1 MDVREKDVVYQSQ
14 NTYATLNTL
23 TENTSFVWLLFH
35 GIGFLSRYFLRYF
48 AGFPKEAH
56 YFIAPQAP
64 SKYYLNG
71 EYKHVGASW
80 LTRENTAMEKQN
92 VMAYL
97 DRIWEAETIPENCK
111 LIVFGY
117 SQGVSVATRFVAHRK
132 IKPANLILY
141 SGGLPE
147 ELNPDSFHFL
157 GTETEITFIYG
168 EQDPYLNPQRMERE
182 QEKLNKLFA
191 GNAKLRSFE
200 GGHELRKEILHSLM
214 P

>member
-1 MDVREKDVVYQSQ
+1 MKVHEKDVVYSNR

-23 TENTSFVWLLFH
+23 TEKTKYVWLVFH

-48 AGFPKEAH
+48 TDFPVEEH

-80 LTRENTAMEKQN
+80 LTRENTSMEKDN

-97 DRIWEAETIPENCK
+97 DRIWEVENLPEHCQ

-117 SQGVSVATRFVAHRK
+117 SQGVSIATRFIVHRK
-132 IKPANLILY
+132 INPEQIILY
-141 SGGLPE
+141 AGGVPE
-147 ELNPDSFHFL
+147 EHNSESFHFL
-157 GTETEITFIYG
+157 NEETQITFIYG
-168 EQDPYLNPQRMERE
+168 KADPYLNPARMNRE
-182 QEKLNKLFA
+182 QDKLHKMFA
-191 GNAKLRSFE
+191 GRAEILAFE
-200 GGHELRKEILHSLM
+200 GGHELRKELLHKLI

>member
-1 MDVREKDVVYQSQ
+1 MKVQEKDVVYS
-14 NTYATLNTL
+14 NRNSYATLNQL
-23 TENTSFVWLLFH
+23 TEKTRYVWLVFH

-48 AGFPKEAH
+48 SDFSEEEH

-80 LTRENTAMEKQN
+80 LTRENTATEKDN

-97 DRIWEAETIPENCK
+97 DGVWEAESIPEYCQ

-117 SQGVSVATRFVAHRK
+117 SQGVSIATRFLAHSK
-132 IKPANLILY
+132 IIPSKIILY
-141 SGGLPE
+141 AGGVPE
-147 ELNPDSFHFL
+147 ELNSDSFDFL
-157 GTETEITFIYG
+157 GDLNTITFIYG
-168 EQDPYLNPQRMERE
+168 EEDPYLNPDRLERE
-182 QEKLNKLFA
+182 KQKLAVMFSGKAELMPFD
-191 GNAKLRSFE
+191 
-200 GGHELRKEILHSLM
+200 GGHELRKEILHKFI